1 MKDFDEVVD
10 RITGILRTC
19 TYGEH
24 SFVAHRGECTDCS
37 AFPEVVSLDGN
48 IGSVEKINLTI
59 DGKVFA
65 EGRTEH
71 GDFGMNIEH
80 MSYEE
85 VADILTTMEEQLG
98 MEVSHTFKKFS
109 FPITS
114 ICRGDI
120 SALGYKGAETISDSV
135 MEKIAQKMA
144 DAYVE
149 QSFWADLD
157 FFVSEYCNLEKEN
170 DKN

>member
-37 AFPEVVSLDGN
+37 AFPEVVS
-48 IGSVEKINLTI
+48 I

-85 VADILTTMEEQLG
+85 VADILTIMEEQLG

-149 QSFWADLD
+149 QSFWNDLD